1 MTGMEKAMIKK
12 IKLLGIEID
21 NYTVR
26 EEMLQVE
33 VFLNNNVLNTI
44 ENISTKM
51 LVSAEQTPVVKE
63 CIEQLDLA
71 IIGEKG
77 ILTAA
82 GVTSA
87 QRIKET
93 KEHEFFK
100 EFMKRVIRNHKS
112 VYLLGSTRD
121 KLDEFT
127 SFLEE
132 NYDKLRVVGNY
143 AIEECVGDVD
153 AAINEMNASAPDIIF
168 SVLPVP
174 QQEQFLLEN
183 KDKMNAKIWYG
194 LGEDYTRN
202 LQAGNILTTIMHA
215 IHKKSLQSKNNK
227 YSNEN

>member
-1 MTGMEKAMIKK
+1 
-12 IKLLGIEID
+12 
-21 NYTVR
+21 
-26 EEMLQVE
+26 
-33 VFLNNNVLNTI
+33 
-44 ENISTKM
+44 M

>member
-1 MTGMEKAMIKK
+1 MEKAMIKK